1 MNGLRRWIG
10 LLIPA
15 VAVALGGCASSM
27 NGLGGEASY
36 ACRAPAGAQCTS
48 VSGVYANSIHGLP
61 SGLQLPQPAA
71 APTPAPIP
79 AAVTHAPTFEA
90 APATAVATAVAPP
103 TASIR
108 SQARVLRLWIAPWED
123 ADGDLHEASVVH
135 VLVDTG
141 RWLIERVRP
150 AQRNRIDTVRPPAPS
165 APSAPP
171 AATPAQQGAPTS
183 PAEPGPDRFPP
194 RTGLPPG
201 NGAAQE
207 P

>member
-1 MNGLRRWIG
+1 MNELRRWIG

-15 VAVALGGCASSM
+15 LSVALGGCASSM

-61 SGLQLPQPAA
+61 SGLQLPKPTM

-79 AAVTHAPTFEA
+79 AAVTHAATLEPAT
-90 APATAVATAVAPP
+90 ATAVATPA
-103 TASIR
+103 ASIR

-150 AQRNRIDTVRPPAPS
+150 AQRNRIDAVRPPAPS
-165 APSAPP
+165 AAP
-171 AATPAQQGAPTS
+171 AVTPALQNAPAS

-194 RTGLPPG
+194 RMGLPPG
-201 NGAAQE
+201 NAAAQE

>member
-1 MNGLRRWIG
+1 MNGLRRWTG
-10 LLIPA
+10 LLMPA
-15 VAVALGGCASSM
+15 VAVALGGCASSI

-61 SGLQLPQPAA
+61 SGLQLPQPAMAPA
-71 APTPAPIP
+71 AAPIP

-90 APATAVATAVAPP
+90 APATAGATPAS
-103 TASIR
+103 SIR

-150 AQRNRIDTVRPPAPS
+150 AQRNRIDTVRPPATS
-165 APSAPP
+165 APTAV
-171 AATPAQQGAPTS
+171 TPALQNAPAS

-194 RTGLPPG
+194 RMGLPPG